1 MIIAGNGANRTLTL
15 FNTANQLCSE
25 RKPSRQ
31 SSASAIVFSLL
42 VVGFC
47 VTACS
52 TEDSGETP
60 GTASLIL
67 TNGKIY
73 SLSHSP
79 DTKGGDA
86 SALAIADGTI
96 LALGDTT
103 EISKF
108 EGPDTRT
115 IDLAGATVI
124 PGLIES
130 HTHVFELGRK
140 LEQVDLVG
148 ARDEVEAVRRVAE
161 RARDVPEGEW
171 IIGHGWDEGAWA
183 NNYPDKE
190 LLSQAL
196 PNHPVLMQSLHG
208 FAAWGNNAAL
218 REAGIAAET
227 PTPVGGEIRRDAQG
241 EPTGLFLN
249 RATELLRNAIPVAAD
264 DDLRR
269 QLALALD
276 QMAADGYV
284 AVHEAGVTEQQM
296 RVLEAMERDGELKL
310 RFYAMLS
317 LREPRLIEAW
327 LQRGPDQDNNSM
339 LVTRAVKAYFDGA
352 LGSRGARLL
361 NDYSDQHGH
370 QGISGSGYAFD
381 TELAQKVING
391 GFQIAIHAI
400 GDAGNR
406 ATLDLIESTQASPDE
421 RHRIEHAQVIHP
433 QDIPRFASLGVI
445 ASMQPPHAVE
455 DMTWAEDRLGS
466 ERIKGAYAWRALVDA
481 GADVIFNAD
490 NPGSD
495 HNIFYGLNAAITR
508 RNKELQPEAGW
519 YADQALS
526 LSETLRAYTGKAAYA
541 SFREEVTGQLKPG
554 MWADLTV
561 MDIDPFELTAPT
573 AGETLLNGNILMTL
587 INGKVVYD
595 ANGIL

>member
-1 MIIAGNGANRTLTL
+1 MTL
-15 FNTANQLCSE
+15 FKSGKRLIQKRSAWSIVCS
-25 RKPSRQ
+25 
-31 SSASAIVFSLL
+31 VFFLS
-42 VVGFC
+42 FS

-52 TEDSGETP
+52 TEDLSEAP
-60 GTASLIL
+60 APASLIL

-73 SLSHSP
+73 SFSQSS
-79 DTKGGDA
+79 DIKGGDA
-86 SALAIADGTI
+86 SALAIAGGSI
-96 LALGDTT
+96 LAVGDTAQ
-103 EISKF
+103 ISKF
-108 EGPDTRT
+108 TGPDTRT
-115 IDLAGATVI
+115 IDLKGATVI

-140 LEQVDLVG
+140 LEQVDLIG
-148 ARDEVEAVRRVAE
+148 ARTEAEAVRRVAE
-161 RARDVPEGEW
+161 RASEVPEGEW

-183 NNYPDKE
+183 NNYPDKK
-190 LLSQAL
+190 LLSRTL

-208 FAAWGNNAAL
+208 FAVWGNSAAL

-227 PTPVGGEIRRDAQG
+227 PAPVGGEIRRDAQG

-249 RATELLRNAIPVAAD
+249 RATELLKKALPIPAD
-264 DDLRR
+264 EDLRR
-269 QLALALD
+269 QLSLSLK
-276 QMAADGYV
+276 QMATDGYV

-296 RVLEAMERDGELKL
+296 RVLEAMERDGELNL

-327 LQRGPDQDNNSM
+327 LKRGPDQDNNSM

-361 NDYSDQHGH
+361 SDYSDQHGH
-370 QGISGSGYAFD
+370 RGISGSGYAFD
-381 TELAQKVING
+381 TELAQRVING

-406 ATLDLIESTQASPDE
+406 TTLDLIESTQASPSE

-466 ERIKGAYAWRALVDA
+466 ERVKGAYAWRALVDA
-481 GADVIFNAD
+481 GAEVIFNAD

-526 LSETLRAYTGKAAYA
+526 MSETLRAYTSKAAYA
-541 SFREEVTGQLKPG
+541 SFREEVTGALKPG

-561 MDIDPFELTAPT
+561 MDIDPFELTEPA
-573 AGETLLNGNILMTL
+573 AGEALLNGNILMTL
-587 INGKVVYD
+587 VNGEVVYD